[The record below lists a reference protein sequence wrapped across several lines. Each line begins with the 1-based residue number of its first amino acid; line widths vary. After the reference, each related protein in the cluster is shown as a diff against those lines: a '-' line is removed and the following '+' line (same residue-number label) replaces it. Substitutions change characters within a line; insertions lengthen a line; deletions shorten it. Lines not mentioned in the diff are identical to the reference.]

1 MDRGCAIAFALA
13 GSLAFPAAR
22 PATRAS
28 APEAKFTAEILP
40 AGTKLVV
47 GSLTVRN
54 QVTFKLGSE
63 GMETVLGGTESATTN
78 FTATVVQSDQ
88 SIDRLKIDFGNCP
101 FATTVKLKN
110 PPRELAVA
118 HKSYEMHRKD
128 GKSVF
133 TGPDGKEVP
142 DLERLSAQPHFLPLT
157 FELPLAHLLAGKTLK
172 KGDVLDVPFDAA
184 ASLLAPYRTAVPGG
198 TAKLTFTED
207 KVLDGQECGVF
218 TIAARLPQ
226 LGNAQF
232 GSRVAIDVTGE
243 ISVTKRH
250 GLVVLAKCEGTYTFP
265 DAKAEKGSGGSKPP
279 AKDEKG
285 SRKGALPKETWSYYL
300 KPG

>member
-13 GSLAFPAAR
+13 SLLAFPFS
-22 PATRAS
+22 PAL
-28 APEAKFTAEILP
+28 PDAKFTAEILP

-54 QVTFKLGSE
+54 QVTLKPGRGE
-63 GMETVLGGTESATTN
+63 VETLLGGTESTTAN
-78 FTATVVQSDQ
+78 YTATVVQSDQ

-101 FATTVKLKN
+101 FATTARLKN
-110 PPRELAVA
+110 PPRESAYA
-118 HKSYEMHRKD
+118 HKTYEMHRKD

-142 DLERLSAQPHFLPLT
+142 DLERLAVQPHFLPLT
-157 FELPLAHLLAGKTLK
+157 FDLPLAHLLAGKTVK

-184 ASLLAPYRTAVPGG
+184 AVALAPYRTSVPGG
-198 TAKLTFTED
+198 TAKLTFVEE
-207 KVLDGQECGVF
+207 KVVDGQECGVF
-218 TIAARLPQ
+218 TIAATLPQ

-232 GSRVAIDVTGE
+232 GTRMVIDVAGE
-243 ISVTKRH
+243 ITVTKRH
-250 GLVVLAKCEGTYTFP
+250 CLVVLAKCEGTWAFP
-265 DAKAEKGSGGSKPP
+265 DAKPEKGSGGSKPS
-279 AKDEKG
+279 KDDKEP
-285 SRKGALPKETWSYYL
+285 RKGALPKEKWDYYV